1 MGSIVSVSSLSAA
14 DLAAL
19 QLEIEAETAR
29 RERLAGFV
37 GAWLRCLGQVREF
50 AQACPP
56 VPFESPPT
64 WENALTGFVPG
75 QRVVYEGRV
84 WRNDSQGLL
93 VTVPGVDGWWTD
105 VTPEPEPDPEPE
117 PEPDPDPEPDPEPG
131 TEEEGGGA

>member
-64 WENALTGFVPG
+64 WENALTGLFLV
-75 QRVVYEGRV
+75 R
-84 WRNDSQGLL
+84 GLRMR
-93 VTVPGVDGWWTD
+93 GVC
-105 VTPEPEPDPEPE
+105 
-117 PEPDPDPEPDPEPG
+117 
-131 TEEEGGGA
+131 GATTRRGYL